1 MAPRISFVAMSVSFT
16 VSVGKRDAM
25 AAIRSR
31 AIVGILQPGLALPV
45 IAGRQSGCMLLPYEC
60 GEQVIRRL
68 RPVFGQQTCGAKLFP
83 DSIPGLATFHR
94 ILMRTNFVLV
104 DFENVQPKDL
114 GLLKDDLF
122 KVKLFLGPNQSKIPV
137 ALASSLQSLGN
148 NAEYIVLETA
158 GNNALDFHIAYYIGL
173 LSAEDPSAFFHIISK
188 DSGFD
193 PLIKHLKGRKVFAQ
207 RSTCIANIPYF
218 KPTLPTTPEAQIEV
232 VVADLIRRKT
242 SKPRTQKTLL
252 STLHALFK
260 KELSE
265 QQLSQLF
272 ASLCSRGVVK
282 VDGTKVSYELPVE
295 P

>member
-1 MAPRISFVAMSVSFT
+1 MMRGASYTASSSRIWPANMQRKTVPRRHT
-16 VSVGKRDAM
+16 
-25 AAIRSR
+25 
-31 AIVGILQPGLALPV
+31 
-45 IAGRQSGCMLLPYEC
+45 
-60 GEQVIRRL
+60 
-68 RPVFGQQTCGAKLFP
+68 GARY
-83 DSIPGLATFHR
+83 FHR

-207 RSTCIANIPYF
+207 RSTCIA
-218 KPTLPTTPEAQIEV
+218 
-232 VVADLIRRKT
+232 
-242 SKPRTQKTLL
+242 
-252 STLHALFK
+252 
-260 KELSE
+260 
-265 QQLSQLF
+265 
-272 ASLCSRGVVK
+272 C
-282 VDGTKVSYELPVE
+282 
-295 P
+295 